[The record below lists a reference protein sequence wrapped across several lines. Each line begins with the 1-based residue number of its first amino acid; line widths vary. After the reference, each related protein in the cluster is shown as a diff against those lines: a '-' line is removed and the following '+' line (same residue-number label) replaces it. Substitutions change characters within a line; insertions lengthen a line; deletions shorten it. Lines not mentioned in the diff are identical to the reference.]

1 MSQGVRPTFEDGR
14 LPIAGLISR
23 GRRGRAVAHGRT
35 GRCSGAG
42 QSVTVGLMP
51 NTKLLAEGN
60 PTQVDPV
67 QSELAQL
74 DLSAYRIIRLSVGN
88 WEGSPGP
95 VVIAISQVDQPNT
108 PNANLIASVD
118 SFTLAPDESAS
129 KVYEVPGEV
138 VVFLA
143 NPEQPPLSGIQVFV
157 TIYGRTD

>member
-1 MSQGVRPTFEDGR
+1 
-14 LPIAGLISR
+14 
-23 GRRGRAVAHGRT
+23 
-35 GRCSGAG
+35 
-42 QSVTVGLMP
+42 MP
-51 NTKLLAEGN
+51 NTKLLAKGN
-60 PTQVDPV
+60 PIQVDPV

-74 DLSAYRIIRLSVGN
+74 NLAPYRTVRLSVGN
-88 WEGSPGP
+88 WEGSSGR

-143 NPEQPPLSGIQVFV
+143 NPEQPPLSGIQVFF
-157 TIYGRTD
+157 TIYGRAD

>member
-1 MSQGVRPTFEDGR
+1 MSGHSRPPVGGLAGQRIGGVGADARRGAGR
-14 LPIAGLISR
+14 LAGSIGY
-23 GRRGRAVAHGRT
+23 GR
-35 GRCSGAG
+35 
-42 QSVTVGLMP
+42 LMP
-51 NTKLLAEGN
+51 HTKLLAKGN
-60 PTQVDPV
+60 PIQVDPV

-74 DLSAYRIIRLSVGN
+74 DLAPYEAIRLSVGN

-95 VVIAISQVDQPNT
+95 VLIAISQVDQPNT

-143 NPEQPPLSGIQVFV
+143 NPEQPPLSGIQVFF
-157 TIYGRTD
+157 TIYGRAD